1 MNYLDSLYWIHERTK
16 FGIKPGVKRMEWM
29 LNHLNNPQLN
39 IRGIHVGGTN
49 GKGSTVAYL
58 RAALVENGYEVG
70 TFTSP
75 FIETFNERISLNG
88 YPISNDEIV
97 ELVKRVKPV
106 SEALEQETELGSATE
121 FEIITTMMFLYFG
134 EIHPVDFVIVE
145 AGLGIK
151 NDSTNVFTPI
161 LSILTSI
168 GLDHT
173 DILGST
179 YLDIAKDKGAII
191 KPNVP
196 IIYAVKNEEALK
208 YIRDLAE
215 NQNAKPIE
223 LDREIIIVS
232 EDDEFTYRY
241 KDYELETII
250 LDMIGDHQKENA
262 SLAITALIELNEENI
277 IELDFN
283 KMIDAIE
290 SVCWTGRIEQV
301 KEKPLIII
309 DGAHNNESVEAL
321 VSTIKNYYDLE
332 KMDVLFSAIKGKP
345 VNEMLSKLQNLA
357 GTFYFTEFDFH
368 KALSKQELL
377 ESIDADNI
385 EYIDDYVDFINHYD
399 GEGLLITGSLYF
411 ISEVKSKV
419 EFNS

>member
-29 LNHLNNPQLN
+29 LDRLNNPQLN

-58 RAALVENGYEVG
+58 RAALVENEYEVG

-88 YPISNDEIV
+88 YPITNDEIV
-97 ELVKRVKPV
+97 ELVERVKPV
-106 SEALEQETELGSATE
+106 SEALEQETELGIATE

-134 EIHPVDFVIVE
+134 EIHPVDFIIVE

-151 NDSTNVFTPI
+151 NDSTNVFKPI
-161 LSILTSI
+161 ISILTSI

-173 DILGST
+173 DILGNT

-191 KPNVP
+191 KPNTPV
-196 IIYAVKNEEALK
+196 IYAVKNEEALK

-215 NQNAKPIE
+215 SNDAKPIE
-223 LDREIIIVS
+223 LDREIIVVS
-232 EDDEFTYRY
+232 QDDEFTYRY

-250 LDMIGDHQKENA
+250 LNMLGEHQKENA
-262 SLAITALIELNEENI
+262 SLAITALIELNEEDVI
-277 IELDFN
+277 DLDFN

-290 SVCWTGRIEQV
+290 SVSWTGRIEQV
-301 KEKPLIII
+301 KENPLMII

-321 VSTIKNYYDLE
+321 TDTIKNYYDNS
-332 KMDVLFSAIKGKP
+332 KMDILFSAIKGKP
-345 VNEMLSKLQNLA
+345 ISGMLNRLSEIANKI
-357 GTFYFTEFDFH
+357 YFTEFDFP
-368 KALSKQELL
+368 KALTKEELA
-377 ESIDADNI
+377 EDVNVENI
-385 EYIDDYVDFINHYD
+385 EFIDDYLEFINRYD
-399 GEGLLITGSLYF
+399 GDGLLITGSLYF
-411 ISEVKSKV
+411 ISEVKAKAQ
-419 EFNS
+419 F

>member
-151 NDSTNVFTPI
+151 MIQLMCFTPI

-179 YLDIAKDKGAII
+179 
-191 KPNVP
+191 
-196 IIYAVKNEEALK
+196 
-208 YIRDLAE
+208 
-215 NQNAKPIE
+215 
-223 LDREIIIVS
+223 
-232 EDDEFTYRY
+232 F
-241 KDYELETII
+241 
-250 LDMIGDHQKENA
+250 
-262 SLAITALIELNEENI
+262 
-277 IELDFN
+277 
-283 KMIDAIE
+283 
-290 SVCWTGRIEQV
+290 
-301 KEKPLIII
+301 
-309 DGAHNNESVEAL
+309 
-321 VSTIKNYYDLE
+321 
-332 KMDVLFSAIKGKP
+332 
-345 VNEMLSKLQNLA
+345 
-357 GTFYFTEFDFH
+357 
-368 KALSKQELL
+368 
-377 ESIDADNI
+377 
-385 EYIDDYVDFINHYD
+385 
-399 GEGLLITGSLYF
+399 
-411 ISEVKSKV
+411 
-419 EFNS
+419 

>member
-29 LNHLNNPQLN
+29 LDRLNNPQLN

-58 RAALVENGYEVG
+58 RAALVDNGYEVG

-88 YPISNDEIV
+88 YPITNDEIV
-97 ELVKRVKPV
+97 ELVERVKPV
-106 SEALEQETELGSATE
+106 SEALEQETELGIATE

-151 NDSTNVFTPI
+151 NDSTNVFKPI
-161 LSILTSI
+161 ISILTSI

-173 DILGST
+173 DILGNT

-191 KPNVP
+191 KPNTPV
-196 IIYAVKNEEALK
+196 IYAVKNEEALK

-215 NQNAKPIE
+215 SNDAKPIE
-223 LDREIIIVS
+223 LDREIVVVS
-232 EDDEFTYRY
+232 QDDEFTYRY

-250 LDMIGDHQKENA
+250 LNMLGEHQKENA
-262 SLAITALIELNEENI
+262 SLAITALIELNEVDVI
-277 IELDFN
+277 DLDFN

-290 SVCWTGRIEQV
+290 SVTWTGRIEQV
-301 KEKPLIII
+301 KENPLMII

-321 VSTIKNYYDLE
+321 TDTIKNYYDNS
-332 KMDVLFSAIKGKP
+332 KMDILFSAIKGKP
-345 VNEMLSKLQNLA
+345 ISGMLNRLSEIANKI
-357 GTFYFTEFDFH
+357 YFTEFDFP
-368 KALSKQELL
+368 KALTKEELA
-377 ESIDADNI
+377 EDVNVENI
-385 EYIDDYVDFINHYD
+385 EFIDDYLDFINRYEGD
-399 GEGLLITGSLYF
+399 GLLITGSLYF
-411 ISEVKSKV
+411 ISEVKAKTQ
-419 EFNS
+419 F